1 MMPLTAAACFNN
13 VCRELVGTT
22 MEFGEFF
29 VISDDLAMSLQAWT
43 KEIGHQDNIG
53 DLTNRTFRFGLL
65 ANSASGPHQF
75 WVRITDFFS
84 TQTASV
90 IFVDQV
96 AARHTVVN

>member
-1 MMPLTAAACFNN
+1 
-13 VCRELVGTT
+13 
-22 MEFGEFF
+22 MEFSEFF
-29 VISDDLAMSLQAWT
+29 VISDDLAMSLQTWT
-43 KEIGHQDNIG
+43 KEIGHKDNIG

-65 ANSASGPHQF
+65 ANSTSGPHQF
-75 WVRITDFFS
+75 WVSIADFFA

>member
-1 MMPLTAAACFNN
+1 
-13 VCRELVGTT
+13 
-22 MEFGEFF
+22 MEFGKFF
-29 VISDDLAMSLQAWT
+29 VISDDLAMSLQTWT
-43 KEIGHQDNIG
+43 KEVGHEDNIG

-75 WVRITDFFS
+75 WVSIADFFS

-96 AARHTVVN
+96 AARHTVVD